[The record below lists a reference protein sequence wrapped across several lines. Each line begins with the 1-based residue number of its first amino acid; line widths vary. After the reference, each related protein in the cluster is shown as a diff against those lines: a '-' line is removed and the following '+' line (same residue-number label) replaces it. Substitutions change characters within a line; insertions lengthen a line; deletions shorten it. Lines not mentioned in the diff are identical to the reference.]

1 MENINFK
8 NKIILL
14 RLDFDVPIQVYDDSY
29 YVENYHKINAV
40 LDVIK
45 NLITKEPK
53 LIIIASQLG
62 TPNGKFVNNLSLL
75 LIRNYLSLKLN
86 RKISFLAHYYPMID
100 LSAYNGIVML
110 ENLRFLNIKENDN
123 LVNYFCKF
131 TDFIVDKE
139 LNCYSKNLFSK
150 QNFVFLQ

>member
-1 MENINFK
+1 MENINLK

-75 LIRNYLSLKLN
+75 LIKNYL
-86 RKISFLAHYYPMID
+86 
-100 LSAYNGIVML
+100 
-110 ENLRFLNIKENDN
+110 
-123 LVNYFCKF
+123 
-131 TDFIVDKE
+131 
-139 LNCYSKNLFSK
+139 
-150 QNFVFLQ
+150 